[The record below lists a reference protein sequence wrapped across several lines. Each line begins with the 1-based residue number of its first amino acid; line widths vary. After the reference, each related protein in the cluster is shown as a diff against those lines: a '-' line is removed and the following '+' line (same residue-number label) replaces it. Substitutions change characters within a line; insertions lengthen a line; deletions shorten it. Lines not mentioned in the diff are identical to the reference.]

1 MIQNYRAFWV
11 NGVLKQSLRGTS
23 FITLGLDERQ
33 DVVADFLVLKPP
45 SIRKKI
51 QPLSPGTTITEIYDH
66 SGGELL
72 ILGEA
77 GSGKTTLLLEL
88 ARNLLD
94 RAERDETAPIPV
106 ILPLSSWTEK
116 QLPLRNGSLRS

>member
-1 MIQNYRAFWV
+1 M
-11 NGVLKQSLRGTS
+11 RGKMLLLLPGPQTT
-23 FITLGLDERQ
+23 IN
-33 DVVADFLVLKPP
+33 P
-45 SIRKKI
+45 KKRI

-116 QLPLRNGSLRS
+116 QLPLEEWFIEELNAKYQVPRLLRRAVGAQ